1 MYLLLVMKCLK
12 AITNFVE
19 KQSNPLFNQA
29 IDHTQA
35 QGLTE
40 ETNDSQ
46 IYEHYIELQNLKESL
61 TTKIIN
67 IIISIWMTL

>member
-1 MYLLLVMKCLK
+1 MP
-12 AITNFVE
+12 ITNYVE

-40 ETNDSQ
+40 ETNDDLQ